1 VESVFLW
8 DMMCITT
15 KKERIEME
23 PTKLDNNEFE
33 PLMRWR
39 KFDPRNIPIGDTFWR
54 IDDLKSSVSYHHGY
68 YWYKE
73 GIYSYLILSSY
84 DDEVE
89 HLSPSMLVE
98 RNAHWISPYD
108 IGLPE

>member
-1 VESVFLW
+1 
-8 DMMCITT
+8 MMCITT

-39 KFDPRNIPIGDTFWR
+39 KFDPRKIPIGDTFWR

>member
-1 VESVFLW
+1 MKLN
-8 DMMCITT
+8 
-15 KKERIEME
+15 
-23 PTKLDNNEFE
+23 KLDNNEFE

-73 GIYSYLILSSY
+73 EIYSYLILSSY

-89 HLSPSMLVE
+89 HLSPSMLVD
-98 RNAHWISPYD
+98 RNAYWISPHD

>member
-1 VESVFLW
+1 MV
-8 DMMCITT
+8 CITT

-23 PTKLDNNEFE
+23 PTKLDNNEPE

-39 KFDPRNIPIGDTFWR
+39 KFDPKNIPIGDTFWR

-84 DDEVE
+84 DGEVE